1 MRTRAHRAGGE
12 QGRDTRMT
20 TRATGAVAPI
30 SHEGLNAHQHREL
43 RNMGLL
49 ANPVACDADTV
60 HEMENLLEYTLTAMT
75 EHRSDGS
82 QEHSV
87 EILLEYAL
95 ATSNPVSDNSSD
107 KKNNSFS
114 ENVQGGDGITAFS
127 QTERGVRQ
135 EMASLEKHEVFD
147 LVSSASVP

>member
-1 MRTRAHRAGGE
+1 MESRANGPG
-12 QGRDTRMT
+12 
-20 TRATGAVAPI
+20 API
-30 SHEGLNAHQHREL
+30 PHERVNAHQQREL
-43 RNMGLL
+43 RKLGLL
-49 ANPVACDADTV
+49 ANPAACNAEVA
-60 HEMENLLEYTLTAMT
+60 HQMENLLEYALVART

-147 LVSSASVP
+147 LVSSASVPSEKNVIGSK

>member
-1 MRTRAHRAGGE
+1 M
-12 QGRDTRMT
+12 
-20 TRATGAVAPI
+20 
-30 SHEGLNAHQHREL
+30 
-43 RNMGLL
+43 
-49 ANPVACDADTV
+49 
-60 HEMENLLEYTLTAMT
+60 
-75 EHRSDGS
+75 
-82 QEHSV
+82 

-147 LVSSASVP
+147 LVSSASVPSEKNVIGSK